1 MIKYHGIITV
11 NAANYPLHG
20 TTLILPWYLTNVFQG
35 TLQKTAMVKHHG
47 ITIVHGENYDLH
59 DSIYNKIKI
68 KSN

>member
-1 MIKYHGIITV
+1 MTKYHGIITV
-11 NAANYPLHG
+11 NGVNDHLHG

-35 TLQKTAMVKHHG
+35 TLQKTAMVKDHG

-59 DSIYNKIKI
+59 ESIYNKIKI